1 MKIVFVSVVL
11 NNHQVGVA
19 DRLYEITQE
28 DFQFIQTGQWQELDR
43 KGGDDFST
51 RPYLVRASDFK
62 DKRYIRQLIEDADV
76 MIYGAAP
83 IEYLRHRVK
92 TGKLTFL
99 YSERWL
105 KRGWVN
111 IFSPR
116 LLRQQLFYHLHCHGK
131 PMYALCASSFAAGDF
146 RKLYSFRNKC
156 FKWGYFPKI
165 PVIGFDNITKNNRL
179 DEKIKILWVARFI
192 PLKHPEIM
200 IGLAKYL
207 EEKSYDYSITMI
219 GDGELRGRIEPEA
232 KALNVN
238 ITFEGAL
245 SNKDVLHAMQHHQI
259 FCFTSNRL
267 EGWGAVV
274 NEAMANGCCPVV
286 SDVVGSAKFLI
297 KDGENGYTYNTYKS
311 EEFYEKVCRLIENK
325 EELLAMRKR
334 AYETI
339 HEQWNAE
346 TAADNLYRLSMSLLN
361 GQTPEI
367 EVGPGSKA

>member
-1 MKIVFVSVVL
+1 MRIVFVSVVL

-19 DRLYEITQE
+19 DRLYEITGG
-28 DFQFIQTGQWQELDR
+28 DFKFIQTGQCQELDR
-43 KGGDDFST
+43 KGGEDFST
-51 RPYLVRASDFK
+51 RPYLVRVSDFK

-111 IFSPR
+111 LLSPR

-131 PMYALCASSFAAGDF
+131 PVYALCASSFAAGDF
-146 RKLYSFRNKC
+146 RKLRSFRDKC

-179 DEKIKILWVARFI
+179 NEKIKILWVARFI

-207 EEKSYDYSITMI
+207 EEKAYDYSITMI
-219 GDGELRGRIEPEA
+219 GDGELRSRIETEA
-232 KALNVN
+232 KALNVK

-245 SNKDVLHAMQHHQI
+245 SNKDVLHAMQRHQI

-274 NEAMANGCCPVV
+274 NEAMANGCCPVI
-286 SDVVGSAKFLI
+286 SEVVGSAKYLI
-297 KDGENGYTYNTYKS
+297 KDRENGYTYNPNKS
-311 EEFYEKVCRLIENK
+311 EELYDKVCRLIENK
-325 EELLAMRKR
+325 EELFAMRKR
-334 AYETI
+334 AYYTI
-339 HEQWNAE
+339 HEQWNAV
-346 TAADNLYRLSMSLLN
+346 TAADNLYRISESLLT
-361 GQTPEI
+361 GRMLEI
-367 EVGPGSKA
+367 EEGPCSNA

>member
-19 DRLYEITQE
+19 DRLYEITGG
-28 DFQFIQTGQWQELDR
+28 DFQFLQTGKCQELDR
-43 KGGDDFST
+43 KGGEDFST
-51 RPYLVRASDFK
+51 RPYLVRAEDFE
-62 DKRYIRQLIEDADV
+62 DKSYILQLIEDADV

-131 PMYALCASSFAAGDF
+131 PVYALCASSFAAGDF
-146 RKLYSFRNKC
+146 RKLCSFRNKC

-165 PVIGFDNITKNNRL
+165 PVIEFDNITKNNRL
-179 DEKIKILWVARFI
+179 NEKIKILWVARFI

-207 EEKSYDYSITMI
+207 EEKAYDYSITMI
-219 GDGELRGRIEPEA
+219 GDGELRGRIETEA
-232 KALNVN
+232 KALNVK

-286 SDVVGSAKFLI
+286 SEVVGSAKYLI
-297 KDGENGYTYNTYKS
+297 KDSENGYTYNPNKS
-311 EEFYEKVCRLIENK
+311 EELYDKVCRLIENK
-325 EELLAMRKR
+325 EELFAMRKR
-334 AYETI
+334 AYKTI

-346 TAADNLYRLSMSLLN
+346 TAADNLYQLSEDLLN
-361 GQTPEI
+361 GHPLSVVE
-367 EVGPGSKA
+367 GPCSKA